1 LALFSIDTED
11 ENLPMV
17 KPQIKSTDMTHP
29 LTVSIACINFHPTW
43 GDKAANAGKMSATVT
58 EAAGQGNNI
67 IVFPELALSGYECSE
82 ELDGEHKSCR
92 MHRELAETIPGPTT
106 EKMASLAK
114 ELDVYIIFGMPEQDK
129 VNSDMRYISSVVIA
143 PEGILGGY
151 RKLHLAPRP
160 RFTESLCF
168 SPGDDLPVWK
178 TRYGTIGV
186 LICYDF
192 YFFPEL
198 ARIMALKGAT
208 LLINTTASAV
218 GPGKPY
224 YIVQQ
229 TGCRATENLVYAA
242 SANLVGKERTK
253 TYYGHS
259 VIAGPHDPRP
269 AFVFA
274 EGGETEEIVSA
285 TLSFARL
292 RSYTEKLDWKKNR
305 QSRLINQEMRKFS
318 RS

>member
-1 LALFSIDTED
+1 MTGSIFFFDESDTKDTKMADHE
-11 ENLPMV
+11 
-17 KPQIKSTDMTHP
+17 
-29 LTVSIACINFHPTW
+29 TVSLACINFHPEW
-43 GDKAANAGKMSATVT
+43 GDKAANLAKMKAFVT
-58 EAAGQGNNI
+58 DAARQGNHI

-82 ELDGEHKSCR
+82 DAGAEKKSCR
-92 MHRELAETIPGPTT
+92 MHAELAEAIPGPST
-106 EKMASLAK
+106 EEMSRLAK
-114 ELDVYIIFGMPEQDK
+114 ELDVYIIFGMPERDK
-129 VNSDMRYISSVVIA
+129 QNPAAHYISSVVIA
-143 PEGILGGY
+143 PEGILGAY
-151 RKLHLAPRP
+151 RKLHLAPWP
-160 RFTESLCF
+160 RFTERLCF
-168 SPGDDLPVWK
+168 SAGDAVPVWK
-178 TRYGTIGV
+178 TRYGNIGV

-198 ARIMALKGAT
+198 ARIMALKEAT
-208 LLINTTASAV
+208 LLVNTTASAA

-285 TLSFARL
+285 SLSFAKL
-292 RSYTEKLDWKKNR
+292 KTYTEKLDWKKNR
-305 QSRLINQEMRKFS
+305 QFQLINQEMDKFG

>member
-1 LALFSIDTED
+1 MTEH
-11 ENLPMV
+11 E
-17 KPQIKSTDMTHP
+17 
-29 LTVSIACINFHPTW
+29 TVSLACINFHPEW
-43 GDKAANAGKMSATVT
+43 GDKAANLAKMKTLTADAAT
-58 EAAGQGNNI
+58 QGNDI

-82 ELDGEHKSCR
+82 DIGAENKSCR
-92 MHRELAETIPGPTT
+92 MHRDLAETIPGPSTG
-106 EKMASLAK
+106 EMAQLAK
-114 ELDVYIIFGMPEQDK
+114 DLDVYIIFGMPEQDK
-129 VNSDMRYISSVVIA
+129 TNSERRHISSVVIA
-143 PEGILGGY
+143 PEGILGAY

-168 SPGDDLPVWK
+168 SPGDDIPVWQ
-178 TRYGTIGV
+178 TRYGNIGV

-198 ARIMALKGAT
+198 ARIMALKEAK
-208 LLINTTASAV
+208 LLINTTASAS

-229 TGCRATENLVYAA
+229 TGSRATENLAYAA

-259 VIAGPHDPRP
+259 VIAGPHHPKP

-285 TLSFARL
+285 TLSFPRL
-292 RSYTEKLDWKKNR
+292 SAYADLLDWKKGR
-305 QSRLINQEMRKFS
+305 RSQLINNEMKKVS
-318 RS
+318 KK

>member
-1 LALFSIDTED
+1 
-11 ENLPMV
+11 
-17 KPQIKSTDMTHP
+17 MTYQD
-29 LTVSIACINFHPTW
+29 TVSVACINFHTAW
-43 GDKAANAGKMSATVT
+43 GDKAANLEKMKSFAT
-58 EAAGQGNNI
+58 EAAKQGNNI

-82 ELDGEHKSCR
+82 DIGAEKGSCR
-92 MHRELAETIPGPTT
+92 LHRESAETIPGPAT
-106 EKMASLAK
+106 EEMAELAK
-114 ELDVYIIFGMPEQDK
+114 DLDVYIIFGMPERDK
-129 VNSDMRYISSVVIA
+129 ANSAACYISSVILA
-143 PEGILGGY
+143 PEGILGAY
-151 RKLHLAPRP
+151 RKLQLAPRP

-168 SPGDDLPVWK
+168 SPGGDVPVWK
-178 TRYGTIGV
+178 TRYGNIGV

-198 ARIMALKGAT
+198 ARIMALKGAI
-208 LLINTTASAV
+208 LLINTTASAA

-259 VIAGPHDPRP
+259 VIAGPHAPRP

-292 RSYTEKLDWKKNR
+292 RAYTELLDWKKGR
-305 QSRLINQEMRKFS
+305 RSQLINREMNKVSNRCPAK
-318 RS
+318 

>member
-1 LALFSIDTED
+1 
-11 ENLPMV
+11 M
-17 KPQIKSTDMTHP
+17 PQP
-29 LTVSIACINFHPTW
+29 ETVSIACINFHPTW
-43 GDKAANAGKMSATVT
+43 GDKAANVDKMKTFVT

-67 IVFPELALSGYECSE
+67 IIFPELALSGYECSE
-82 ELDGEHKSCR
+82 ELEGEHKSCR

-106 EKMASLAK
+106 EKIAALAK
-114 ELDVYIIFGMPEQDK
+114 ESNVYVIFGMPENDK
-129 VNSDMRYISSVVIA
+129 AILDRRYISSVVIG
-143 PEGILGGY
+143 PEGILGAY

-168 SPGDDLPVWK
+168 SPGGDLPVWK
-178 TRYGTIGV
+178 TRYGIIGV

-208 LLINTTASAV
+208 LLINTTASAA

-285 TLSFARL
+285 TLNFTRL

-305 QSRLINQEMRKFS
+305 QSQLISQEMSKFNLT
-318 RS
+318 

>member
-1 LALFSIDTED
+1 M
-11 ENLPMV
+11 P
-17 KPQIKSTDMTHP
+17 HP
-29 LTVSIACINFHPTW
+29 ETVSIACINFHPTW
-43 GDKAANAGKMSATVT
+43 GDKAANVDKMKTFVT

-67 IVFPELALSGYECSE
+67 IIFPELALSGYECSE
-82 ELDGEHKSCR
+82 ELEGEHKSCR

-106 EKMASLAK
+106 EKIAALAK
-114 ELDVYIIFGMPEQDK
+114 ESNVYVIFGMPENDK
-129 VNSDMRYISSVVIA
+129 AILDRRYISSVVIG
-143 PEGILGGY
+143 PEGILGAY

-168 SPGDDLPVWK
+168 SPGGDLPVWK
-178 TRYGTIGV
+178 TRYGIIGV

-208 LLINTTASAV
+208 LLINTTASAA

-224 YIVQQ
+224 FIVQQ

-285 TLSFARL
+285 TLNFTRL

-305 QSRLINQEMRKFS
+305 QSQLISQEMSKFNLT
-318 RS
+318 

>member
-1 LALFSIDTED
+1 MADHES
-11 ENLPMV
+11 
-17 KPQIKSTDMTHP
+17 
-29 LTVSIACINFHPTW
+29 VSLACINFHPEW
-43 GDKAANAGKMSATVT
+43 GDKAANLAKMKIFVKD
-58 EAAGQGNNI
+58 AAEQGNNI

-82 ELDGEHKSCR
+82 DMGDQKKSCR
-92 MHRELAETIPGPTT
+92 MHGELAETIPGPAT
-106 EKMASLAK
+106 EEMRGLAK

-129 VNSDMRYISSVVIA
+129 THLPRHYISSVVIA
-143 PEGILGGY
+143 PEGILGAY
-151 RKLHLAPRP
+151 RKLHLAPWP

-168 SPGDDLPVWK
+168 SPGDEIPVWK
-178 TRYGTIGV
+178 TRYGNIGV

-198 ARIMALKGAT
+198 ARIMALKEAT
-208 LLINTTASAV
+208 LLVNTTASAA

-229 TGCRATENLVYAA
+229 TGCRATENLVYSA

-259 VIAGPHDPRP
+259 VIAGPNDPKP

-285 TLSFARL
+285 TLSFAKL
-292 RSYTEKLDWKKNR
+292 KTYTDKLDWKKNR
-305 QSRLINQEMRKFS
+305 QFQLINQEMKKFS

>member
-1 LALFSIDTED
+1 M
-11 ENLPMV
+11 NQP
-17 KPQIKSTDMTHP
+17 P
-29 LTVSIACINFHPTW
+29 TVSIACINFNPVW
-43 GDKAANAGKMSATVT
+43 GDKAANVDKIKAFVT
-58 EAAGQGNNI
+58 EAAGQGNQMI
-67 IVFPELALSGYECSE
+67 IFPELALSGYECSE
-82 ELDGEHKSCR
+82 AVDGEHKACR

-106 EKMASLAK
+106 EKISALAK
-114 ELDVYIIFGMPEQDK
+114 KLDVYIVFGMPERDKAMQD
-129 VNSDMRYISSVVIA
+129 RHYISAAVIGPDGVQGA
-143 PEGILGGY
+143 Y
-151 RKLHLAPRP
+151 RKLHLPPWP

-168 SPGDDLPVWK
+168 WPGNELPVWQ
-178 TRYGTIGV
+178 TRYVTIGV

-198 ARIMALKGAT
+198 ARIMTLKGAK
-208 LLINTTASAV
+208 LLINTTASAA

-274 EGGETEEIVSA
+274 EGGESEEIVSA
-285 TLSFARL
+285 TLNFAKL
-292 RSYTEKLDWKKNR
+292 QAYTRKLDWKTNR
-305 QSRLINQEMRKFS
+305 QFQLINQEMSKFS
-318 RS
+318 GK

>member
-1 LALFSIDTED
+1 M
-11 ENLPMV
+11 P
-17 KPQIKSTDMTHP
+17 HP
-29 LTVSIACINFHPTW
+29 ETVSIACVNFHPAW
-43 GDKAANAGKMSATVT
+43 GDKAANVDKMKTLAT
-58 EAAGQGNNI
+58 EAAAQGNQI
-67 IVFPELALSGYECSE
+67 VVFPELALSGYECSE
-82 ELDGEHKSCR
+82 DLVGEHQSCL
-92 MHRELAETIPGPTT
+92 MHRELAETIPGPAT
-106 EKMASLAK
+106 EKMAVLAK
-114 ELDVYIIFGMPEQDK
+114 ELDIYLIFGMPENDQASPDR
-129 VNSDMRYISSVVIA
+129 RYISSVVIG
-143 PEGILGGY
+143 PEGILGAY

-168 SPGDDLPVWK
+168 SPGGDLPVWK

-198 ARIMALKGAT
+198 ARIMALKGAN
-208 LLINTTASAV
+208 LLINTTASAS

-259 VIAGPHDPRP
+259 VIAGPHDPKP

-285 TLSFARL
+285 TLSFTKL
-292 RSYTEKLDWKKNR
+292 RCYMEKLDWKKNR
-305 QSRLINQEMRKFS
+305 QSKLISQEMSKFAPT
-318 RS
+318 

>member
-1 LALFSIDTED
+1 MTQ
-11 ENLPMV
+11 
-17 KPQIKSTDMTHP
+17 PQ
-29 LTVSIACINFHPTW
+29 TVSVACINFNPTW
-43 GDKAANAGKMSATVT
+43 GDKEANAGKMRTIVT

-82 ELDGEHKSCR
+82 DLDEGHESCR

-106 EKMASLAK
+106 EKLASLAK
-114 ELDVYIIFGMPEQDK
+114 ELNVYIIFGMPEQDK
-129 VNSDMRYISSVVIA
+129 VNPDARYISAVVIA
-143 PEGILGGY
+143 PEGILGAY

-160 RFTESLCF
+160 RFTETLCF

-208 LLINTTASAV
+208 LLINTTASAM

-269 AFVFA
+269 AFIFA

-305 QSRLINQEMRKFS
+305 QFRLINQEMNKFS
-318 RS
+318 GS